1 MRHLHNWIAENHT
14 RLRDLAW
21 LVVTVG
27 LALALLIYVF
37 GTASNPVRLPIRN
50 WAPHRS
56 ENSIG
61 PASFAALVAKL
72 EPAIISV
79 SVERIQTVKM
89 NGKASTDNTSRALA
103 RSVVS

>member
-1 MRHLHNWIAENHT
+1 MRHLHGWITEN
-14 RLRDLAW
+14 RLRLQALAW

-50 WAPHRS
+50 PARYSS

-61 PASFAALVAKL
+61 PAGFA
-72 EPAIISV
+72 
-79 SVERIQTVKM
+79 TW
-89 NGKASTDNTSRALA
+89 
-103 RSVVS
+103 